1 MEKQFIKR
9 IICFLIGCFII
20 QVGAACFINANTGGD
35 SSVVLIQGISNILNI
50 SVGIANYIFMFVALI
65 LLLLFARDKISLG
78 TFLAAF
84 GSGIFLDLA
93 NIVIKNLSIESLP
106 FIIRLLT
113 VPVSCVII
121 AIGFSIQKT
130 ANLGVAPHDEIPFLI
145 VEFTKVQYRWVR
157 ITLDVSYIVIGFLM
171 GGVFGL
177 GTIVATMC
185 IGPSIQ
191 YFLPKVEKPIE
202 KFING
207 NVKLIS
213 E

>member
-9 IICFLIGCFII
+9 VICFLIGCFII

-35 SSVVLIQGISNILNI
+35 SSVVLIQGISNILNV
-50 SVGIANYIFMFVALI
+50 SVGVANYIFMFVALI

-93 NIVIKNLSIESLP
+93 NMVIKNLSIESLP
-106 FIIRLLT
+106 FIIRVLT

-207 NVKLIS
+207 NAELIS

>member
-1 MEKQFIKR
+1 MGKQFINR
-9 IICFLIGCFII
+9 IISFLLGCFII
-20 QVGAACFINANTGGD
+20 QIGVACFINANTGGD
-35 SSVVLIQGISNILNI
+35 SSVVLIQGISNALNI
-50 SVGIANYIFMFVALI
+50 TVGVANFIFMFFALSI
-65 LLLLFARDKISLG
+65 LLVFARNKISLG

-84 GSGIFLDLA
+84 GSGIFLDMA
-93 NIVIKNLSIESLP
+93 NIFIKNLSIESLP
-106 FIIRLLT
+106 FWIRILI

-145 VEFTKVQYRWVR
+145 SDFTKIQYKWVR
-157 ITLDVSYIVIGFLM
+157 IALDVSYLLIGFLL
-171 GGVFGL
+171 GGVLGL

-191 YFLPKVEKPIE
+191 FFLPKIEKPIK
-202 KFING
+202 KFIDVNTQL
-207 NVKLIS
+207 VS

>member
-9 IICFLIGCFII
+9 IISFLIGCFII

-50 SVGIANYIFMFVALI
+50 SVGVANYIFMFVALI

-84 GSGIFLDLA
+84 GSGVFLDLA

-207 NVKLIS
+207 NAKLIS

>member
-9 IICFLIGCFII
+9 VICFLIGCFII

-50 SVGIANYIFMFVALI
+50 SVGVANYIFMFVALI

-93 NIVIKNLSIESLP
+93 NMVIKNLSIESLP
-106 FIIRLLT
+106 FIIRVLT

-145 VEFTKVQYRWVR
+145 VEFTKVQYRWIR

-207 NVKLIS
+207 NAELIS

>member
-1 MEKQFIKR
+1 MH
-9 IICFLIGCFII
+9 
-20 QVGAACFINANTGGD
+20 
-35 SSVVLIQGISNILNI
+35 
-50 SVGIANYIFMFVALI
+50 
-65 LLLLFARDKISLG
+65 
-78 TFLAAF
+78 
-84 GSGIFLDLA
+84 
-93 NIVIKNLSIESLP
+93 

-113 VPVSCVII
+113 VQVSCVII

-207 NVKLIS
+207 NAKLIS